1 MEPKP
6 PRVGVAEPTQIE
18 TPAMSRREKRPSFIP
33 GLITG
38 LLGSAAGVLFLAFGF
53 LALPLNVLAVMHLTG
68 WSWFGAL
75 IGSILFSCIP
85 IFGQL
90 GFPVLAVMGGYYL
103 WAANFDW
110 QEAAYPTVKTFSVST
125 LSASDLERF
134 KSEVLRPGFE
144 KECKSDALKIVGFDG
159 KLPANLATRC
169 ECIAEN
175 AVAIIDRDDLIA
187 YEKLGQY
194 PAETQARLKDQLRR
208 ACTTISH

>member
-1 MEPKP
+1 MI
-6 PRVGVAEPTQIE
+6 RSDA
-18 TPAMSRREKRPSFIP
+18 RPSIIRS
-33 GLITG
+33 LITG
-38 LLGSAAGVLFLAFGF
+38 LLGSAAGILFLAFG
-53 LALPLNVLAVMHLTG
+53 LLSLPLNVVAVMHLTG

-75 IGSILFSCIP
+75 IGTILFSCIP

-110 QEAAYPTVKTFSVST
+110 QKAAYPTVETFSIST

-144 KECKSDALKIVGFDG
+144 KKCKSDALKVAGFDG
-159 KLPANLATRC
+159 KLQANLATRC

-175 AVAIIDRDDLIA
+175 AVAIIERDDLIA
-187 YEKLGQY
+187 YEKLGRY
-194 PAETQARLKDQLRR
+194 PVETQERLKDQLGRE
-208 ACTTISH
+208 CTTISH